1 LLALAA
7 TGGGDWARTACWRS
21 PLRGAGLRGSG
32 ERQQADEEG
41 KPQPDFLPGLDRGDW
56 RAALRG
62 VMRDLV
68 FAGSLVRAT
77 GVASRLS
84 NSQGFKPRASAI
96 LTSVYYTK
104 TRFFRF
110 LVSLRKITQHGL
122 RSTYSWVP
130 RQPRDRD
137 WTDAEL
143 FAKYG
148 ITPEEQ
154 AYIASQIRPMNVE
167 RGDDE

>member
-1 LLALAA
+1 MPRHEQTRL
-7 TGGGDWARTACWRS
+7 RS
-21 PLRGAGLRGSG
+21 PWSPP
-32 ERQQADEEG
+32 ADAEG

-122 RSTYSWVP
+122 RSTHSWVP
-130 RQPRDRD
+130 QQPRDRD
-137 WTDAEL
+137 WTDADL
-143 FAKYG
+143 FAKYS

>member
-1 LLALAA
+1 MPRHEQTRL
-7 TGGGDWARTACWRS
+7 RS
-21 PLRGAGLRGSG
+21 PWSPP
-32 ERQQADEEG
+32 ADAEG
-41 KPQPDFLPGLDRGDW
+41 KPQPAFLPGLDWSDW

-62 VMRDLV
+62 VMRDSV
-68 FAGSLVRAT
+68 FAGSLVRAA

>member
-1 LLALAA
+1 MLALAA
-7 TGGGDWARTACWRS
+7 TG
-21 PLRGAGLRGSG
+21 LGLRGSG
-32 ERQQADEEG
+32 ERQRADAEG
-41 KPQPDFLPGLDRGDW
+41 KPQPAFLPGLDWGDW

-62 VMRDLV
+62 VMRDSV

-104 TRFFRF
+104 SRFFRF

-130 RQPRDRD
+130 QQTWDRD

-143 FAKYG
+143 FAKYS

-167 RGDDE
+167 QGDDE